1 MSNNNIPKAHKTLP
15 IKGWE
20 RTIESS
26 SLFGCRERLN
36 MSTIKGF
43 KVNVTVNMSV
53 KAEEIKL
60 SNIRKHDDLDER
72 SSNEFAK
79 GIDATVGATVELSI
93 EEAEG
98 DNLFGEIDEVLS
110 DELVNQLT
118 EKLAD
123 KLNKK
128 EEKVDKGE

>member
-36 MSTIKGF
+36 MSAIKGF
-43 KVNVTVNMSV
+43 EVNVTVNMSV

-60 SNIRKHDDLDER
+60 SNIRKHEFDEK
-72 SSNEFAK
+72 SSDEFAK
-79 GIDATVGATVELSI
+79 GIDATVGATVELTI
-93 EEAEG
+93 DEAEG
-98 DNLFGEIDEVLS
+98 DNLFGEVEKIVS
-110 DELVNQLT
+110 DELVNQLA
-118 EKLAD
+118 EKLSD
-123 KLNKK
+123 KLGEKK

>member
-1 MSNNNIPKAHKTLP
+1 MT
-15 IKGWE
+15 
-20 RTIESS
+20 
-26 SLFGCRERLN
+26 
-36 MSTIKGF
+36 TIKNL
-43 KVNVTVNMSV
+43 KINVTVNMSV

-60 SNIRKHDDLDER
+60 SNNKKHEFDER
-72 SSNEFAK
+72 VVDESAK
-79 GIDATVGATVELSI
+79 GIDATVGATVELTI
-93 EEAEG
+93 DEAEG
-98 DNLFGEIDEVLS
+98 DSIFGEIDDVLS

>member
-1 MSNNNIPKAHKTLP
+1 
-15 IKGWE
+15 
-20 RTIESS
+20 
-26 SLFGCRERLN
+26 
-36 MSTIKGF
+36 MSTIKNLTINAT
-43 KVNVTVNMSV
+43 VNVAV

-60 SNIRKHDDLDER
+60 SNNKKHEFDER
-72 SSNEFAK
+72 VVDESAK
-79 GIDATVGATVELSI
+79 GIDATVGASIELSI

-98 DNLFGEIDEVLS
+98 DNLFGEIDDVIS

>member
-1 MSNNNIPKAHKTLP
+1 MEN
-15 IKGWE
+15 IKG
-20 RTIESS
+20 
-26 SLFGCRERLN
+26 L
-36 MSTIKGF
+36 
-43 KVNVTVNMSV
+43 KVTVTVNMDIR
-53 KAEEIKL
+53 AEEIKL
-60 SNIRKHDDLDER
+60 SNNKKHEFDER
-72 SSNEFAK
+72 VVDESAK

-93 EEAEG
+93 EAAEG

>member
-1 MSNNNIPKAHKTLP
+1 MT
-15 IKGWE
+15 
-20 RTIESS
+20 
-26 SLFGCRERLN
+26 
-36 MSTIKGF
+36 TIKNL
-43 KVNVTVNMSV
+43 KINVNANVVV

-60 SNIRKHDDLDER
+60 SNIRKHESDEK
-72 SSNEFAK
+72 SSDEYAK
-79 GIDATVGATVELSI
+79 GIDATVGASIELSI

-98 DNLFGEIDEVLS
+98 DNLFGEIDDVLS

>member
-36 MSTIKGF
+36 MSAIKGF
-43 KVNVTVNMSV
+43 EVNVTVNMSV

-60 SNIRKHDDLDER
+60 SNIRKHEFDEK
-72 SSNEFAK
+72 SSDEFAK
-79 GIDATVGATVELSI
+79 GIDATVGASIELSI
-93 EEAEG
+93 DEAEG
-98 DNLFGEIDEVLS
+98 DNLFGEVGDIIS
-110 DELVNQLT
+110 DELANQIANKLS
-118 EKLAD
+118 EKLG
-123 KLNKK
+123 KK

>member
-1 MSNNNIPKAHKTLP
+1 MTTINNLKI
-15 IKGWE
+15 
-20 RTIESS
+20 
-26 SLFGCRERLN
+26 
-36 MSTIKGF
+36 
-43 KVNVTVNMSV
+43 NVTVNLAV

-60 SNIRKHDDLDER
+60 SNNKKHEFDER
-72 SSNEFAK
+72 VVDESAK
-79 GIDATVGATVELSI
+79 GIDATVGATVELTI
-93 EEAEG
+93 DEAEG
-98 DNLFGEIDEVLS
+98 DNIFGEIDDVIS

>member
-1 MSNNNIPKAHKTLP
+1 MT
-15 IKGWE
+15 
-20 RTIESS
+20 
-26 SLFGCRERLN
+26 
-36 MSTIKGF
+36 TIKNL
-43 KVNVTVNMSV
+43 KINVNANVVV

-60 SNIRKHDDLDER
+60 SNIRKHEFDEK
-72 SSNEFAK
+72 SSDEFAK

-128 EEKVDKGE
+128 EEKVNKGE